1 MSRKPGNLVLFLTC
15 AGQFMVI
22 LDVSV
27 VNVALPSIRA
37 SLGFSAP
44 GLQWVVNA
52 YALAF
57 GGFLLLGGRIADLY
71 GRKRI
76 FLLGL
81 GVFSAASLAGGLAG
95 TAGLL
100 IAARAVQGLGAAV
113 LAPATLTIVS
123 TTFTDPDDRA
133 RALSIWTA
141 VGAAG
146 GAAGAL
152 VGGVLT
158 QYLSWRS
165 ILLVNVPIGAV
176 AIALAAPVLTE
187 SRPIAE
193 RRRLDVPGAVLVT
206 VGGTALVYGIEH
218 PWPWLVI
225 GLALLALFL
234 VVEARSPAPLMPLRL
249 FRVRGISAG
258 TFAMLLMGAAF
269 ITMWYFLSLY
279 MQNTLHYNALETGA
293 GFLPHTLAIIV
304 GSRSAPWLRRRL
316 GTRTLVVAGA
326 VIGAAGFVW
335 QGLTP
340 PGGYLATVFGPAI
353 LMCGGL
359 GLLMTPVTATVTSSA
374 ASDDAGLASGLLN
387 AARQVGGA
395 VGLAALAAAA
405 PQSAFLASAAVL
417 GALVVVAFAL

>member
-1 MSRKPGNLVLFLTC
+1 MARKSDTLVLFLTC
-15 AGQFMVI
+15 VGQFMVI

-37 SLGFSAP
+37 SLGFSLS

-57 GGFLLLGGRIADLY
+57 GGCLLLGGRIADLY

-81 GVFSAASLAGGLAG
+81 AVFSAASLVGGLAG

-123 TTFTDPDDRA
+123 TTFTDPEGRA
-133 RALSIWTA
+133 RALSIWAA

-146 GAAGAL
+146 GAAGSL

-158 QYLSWRS
+158 EYLSWRS
-165 ILLVNVPIGAV
+165 ILLVNVPIGV
-176 AIALAAPVLTE
+176 AAMVLAAPVLTE
-187 SRPIAE
+187 SRGSADQ
-193 RRRLDVPGAVLVT
+193 RLDVPGAVLVT
-206 VGGTALVYGIEH
+206 LGGTLLVYGIEH
-218 PWPWLVI
+218 PWPWLLT
-225 GLALLALFL
+225 GFALLGLFL
-234 VVEARSPAPLMPLRL
+234 LVEARTAAPLMPLRL
-249 FRVRGISAG
+249 FRARGISAG
-258 TFAMLLMGAAF
+258 TVAMLLMGAAF

-279 MQNTLHYNALETGA
+279 MQNTLHYSALQTGA
-293 GFLPHTLAIIV
+293 GFLPHTLAIIA
-304 GSRSAPWLRRRL
+304 GSRSAPLLLRHV
-316 GTRTLVVAGA
+316 GTRTLIVAGA
-326 VIGAAGFVW
+326 VVAAMGFVW

-340 PGGYLATVFGPAI
+340 AGGYLSTVFGPAI
-353 LMCGGL
+353 LICSGL
-359 GLLMTPVTATVTSSA
+359 GLLMTPLTATVTSSA
-374 ASDDAGLASGLLN
+374 APDDAGLASGLLN

-395 VGLAALAAAA
+395 VGLAALATAL
-405 PQSAFLASAAVL
+405 PQSAFLASAGVL
-417 GALVVVAFAL
+417 GALIVVALLL

>member
-1 MSRKPGNLVLFLTC
+1 MARKPDSLVLLLTC

-22 LDVSV
+22 LDVSI

-37 SLGFSAP
+37 SLGFSAA

-81 GVFSAASLAGGLAG
+81 AVFSIASLVGGLAS
-95 TAGLL
+95 TPGLL
-100 IAARAVQGLGAAV
+100 IAARAAQGLGAAV
-113 LAPATLTIVS
+113 LAPATLTIVT
-123 TTFTDPDDRA
+123 TTFTTPADRA
-133 RALSIWTA
+133 RALSVWAA

-158 QYLSWRS
+158 EYLSWRS

-187 SRPIAE
+187 SRDLAQ

-206 VGGTALVYGIEH
+206 VGGTLLVYGIEH
-218 PWPWLVI
+218 PWPWLAAGI
-225 GLALLALFL
+225 ALLAVFVL
-234 VVEARSPAPLMPLRL
+234 VEARSAAPLMPLRL
-249 FRVRGISAG
+249 FRARGISAG
-258 TFAMLLMGAAF
+258 TLAMLLMGGAF

-279 MQNTLHYNALETGA
+279 MQNELHYSALETGA
-293 GFLPHTLAIIV
+293 GFLPHTLAIIA
-304 GSRSAPWLRRRL
+304 GSRCAPWLMRRVSN
-316 GTRTLVVAGA
+316 RTLILCGA
-326 VIGAAGFVW
+326 VVGAAGFVW

-340 PGGYLATVFGPAI
+340 AGGYLATIFGPAI

-359 GLLMTPVTATVTSSA
+359 GLLMTPLTATVTSSA

-395 VGLAALAAAA
+395 VGLAALAAAL
-405 PQSAFLASAAVL
+405 PQSAFLASAGILA
-417 GALVVVAFAL
+417 ALMLVAGWL